1 MPSDFTPRFCIKDH
15 FFGEISLLKLSFLLL
30 RKNELFWRSE
40 ILIQNQDKKSRSII
54 RDGGDSKLVGKNQR
68 SVTIFNWIYMHMIQI
83 SVSVTKYTLRYVNCI
98 KIILMSIIVAFI
110 EMWYGIFLFLSLMTF
125 SAVKFLFWYDGT
137 SEIELFRRNRIIWN
151 INTIM
156 ISVVVW
162 GF

>member
-68 SVTIFNWIYMHMIQI
+68 SVTIFNWIYMHIIQI
-83 SVSVTKYTLRYVNCI
+83 SVFCYEIYV
-98 KIILMSIIVAFI
+98 KIRQLYQNHIDVNYCSFYRDVIWHILVL
-110 EMWYGIFLFLSLMTF
+110 IFND
-125 SAVKFLFWYDGT
+125 VQR
-137 SEIELFRRNRIIWN
+137 SEILILIWWYIRNR
-151 INTIM
+151 TI
-156 ISVVVW
+156 
-162 GF
+162 